1 MSKNSTSEKVIIFS
15 APSGAGKTTIVK
27 SILAEFPSLEFSVS
41 ATSRTPRE
49 GETHGKDYYFLSA
62 DNFREKIQNLEF
74 LEWEEVYA
82 NSFYGTLKSEPER
95 IWEKGNQVIFDV
107 DVMGGIN
114 IKKLFTQKALSI
126 FVMPPSLEILEQ
138 RLINR
143 GTETP
148 ESLKKRLDKAAHEMS
163 FANEFDKIVI
173 NDHLETAIA
182 ETIALIKEFLDK
194 DIEE

>member
-62 DNFREKIQNLEF
+62 DNFREKIQNQEF

-95 IWEKGNQVIFDV
+95 IWKKGNQVIFDV

-194 DIEE
+194 DTEE

>member
-41 ATSRTPRE
+41 ATSRSPRE

-62 DNFREKIQNLEF
+62 DNFREKIQNQEF

-95 IWEKGNQVIFDV
+95 IWKKGNQVIFDV

-182 ETIALIKEFLDK
+182 ETIALIKEFLIK

>member
-41 ATSRTPRE
+41 ATSRSPRE

-62 DNFREKIQNLEF
+62 DNFREKIQNQEF

-95 IWEKGNQVIFDV
+95 IWKKGNQVIFDV

-194 DIEE
+194 DTEE